1 MFPNALNLDNLINM
15 KTFPNLFVL
24 FFLLFLLS
32 CEQGPLIENYK
43 IDGISIGDSLL
54 DYLPEKEII
63 NQVNNPRASYD
74 HLNPTKKYSEIYISE
89 GLKTY
94 SAVSVFVENGDKK
107 YIIHG
112 MFGELENNS
121 IEKCLEKKTKTIQ
134 EFDILFKEES
144 TVSKEDY
151 AIPQGFMYEYNYF
164 LNPSDRATIQCVE
177 APEYRQHN
185 MLMISLTS
193 HDLGSWLFV
202 E

>member
-1 MFPNALNLDNLINM
+1 MITINQLKLIM
-15 KTFPNLFVL
+15 KTIPTLFVL
-24 FFLLFLLS
+24 FFSLFLFS
-32 CEQGPLIENYK
+32 CEQGPLIEDYK

-54 DYLPEKEII
+54 DYLSEKEII
-63 NQVNNPRASYD
+63 NQLNNPRAAYD
-74 HLNPTKKYSEIYISE
+74 HLNPPRKYFEIYISE

-94 SAVSVFVENGDKK
+94 STVSVFVENGDKK

-121 IEKCLEKKTKTIQ
+121 IEKCLEEKTKTIQ

-144 TVSKEDY
+144 RVSKEDY
-151 AIPQGFMYEYNYF
+151 AISEGFMYEHSYF
-164 LNPSDRATIQCVE
+164 LNTSDRATIQCIE
-177 APEYRQHN
+177 APQYRQHN